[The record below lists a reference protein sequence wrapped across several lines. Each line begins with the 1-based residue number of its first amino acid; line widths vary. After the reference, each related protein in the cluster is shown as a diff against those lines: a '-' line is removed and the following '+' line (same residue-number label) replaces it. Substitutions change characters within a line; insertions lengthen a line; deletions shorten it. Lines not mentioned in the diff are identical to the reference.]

1 MVGKRHQVG
10 KAAIVAL
17 VVVLGFSGNAL
28 AAQDVGSDTRQLAR
42 ESQVFSWSANLFL
55 TGRSLRD
62 AMHNVGRLAGLSITV
77 PTLQRATAPTIRS
90 TDLNVFGSVVIPAGK
105 LPMSGNW
112 SRVTA
117 DIALCQS
124 NCTAFARRLNDVSK
138 EAEKLPALAAMQ
150 LINRTV
156 NKAIAYRTDKALWGK
171 DDYWATPAEIVARR
185 AGDCEDFAIAKMAM
199 LREAGFEQNQ
209 LQLIVLKDVRK
220 QVFHAVLAVHT
231 IGGTY
236 ILDNMNN
243 VVARDTEQRNYFPIM
258 SFAEGK
264 SYIHGFK
271 TVRPEFASLGKSDLA
286 MAMPGEA
293 F

>member
-1 MVGKRHQVG
+1 MVGKRHRVS

-17 VVVLGFSGNAL
+17 AVILGFGGNAL
-28 AAQDVGSDTRQLAR
+28 AAQTDGSDTLRLGRENQNFAWRDSLYLAG
-42 ESQVFSWSANLFL
+42 Q
-55 TGRSLRD
+55 GLRD
-62 AMHNVGRLAGLSITV
+62 AMRNVGRLASLSTTL
-77 PTLQRATAPTIRS
+77 PTLPRATPPATRNV
-90 TDLNVFGSVVIPAGK
+90 DFNVFGSVVIPAGK

-117 DIALCQS
+117 DISLCQT
-124 NCTAFARRLNDVSK
+124 NCTGLGRYLTDVSR
-138 EAEKLPALAAMQ
+138 EAEKLPTLAAMQ

-156 NKAIAYRTDKALWGK
+156 NKSVKYRTDKALWGK

-231 IGGTY
+231 PGGTY

-243 VVARDTEQRNYFPIM
+243 VVARDTEQRDYFPIM

-286 MAMPGEA
+286 SALPGEA

>member
-1 MVGKRHQVG
+1 MVGKRHRVG
-10 KAAIVAL
+10 KTTVVAL
-17 VVVLGFSGNAL
+17 AVILSLSGSAL
-28 AAQDVGSDTRQLAR
+28 AAQNAGTDTLQLGR
-42 ESQVFSWSANLFL
+42 ESQNFAWRDSLYLA
-55 TGRSLRD
+55 GQGLRD
-62 AMHNVGRLAGLSITV
+62 VMRNVGRLASLSATMTT
-77 PTLQRATAPTIRS
+77 PSRATAPAVRNV
-90 TDLNVFGSVVIPAGK
+90 DLNVFGSVVIPAGK

-117 DIALCQS
+117 DISLCQS
-124 NCTAFARRLNDVSK
+124 NCTGLGRYLTDVSK
-138 EAEKLPALAAMQ
+138 EAEKLPTLAAMQ
-150 LINRTV
+150 LVNRTV
-156 NKAIAYRTDKALWGK
+156 NKSVKYRTDKALWGK
-171 DDYWATPAEIVARR
+171 DDYWATPAEIIARR

-231 IGGTY
+231 EGGTY

-271 TVRPEFASLGKSDLA
+271 TLRPEFASLGKSDLA
-286 MAMPGEA
+286 SAMPGQA